1 MDLRDRRELSSG
13 FGEALE
19 RAVELVVTPMIFG
32 FFGFLLDRRLGTRPA
47 FMLVLFL
54 FVLGYVVWKHYVRYG
69 ARMNEHQRRLTGGGG
84 TTSK

>member
-1 MDLRDRRELSSG
+1 MDLRDRRELNSG
-13 FGEALE
+13 FGDALN

-32 FFGFLLDRRLGTRPA
+32 FFGFLLDGRLGTRPV

-69 ARMNEHQRRLTGGGG
+69 AQMDEQQRRLMGGGG
-84 TTSK
+84 TTSR